1 MATFL
6 KEPNPPTVEATDELQ
21 SRVAAMLRD
30 IEEGG
35 IDAVRR
41 YSRDL
46 DGWDPESFVVS
57 DAEFERVSDELDP
70 ALKEHIAFAQTQ
82 VRTFAQAQRDTLT
95 DLRVEM
101 GPGSCSAIA
110 TSPSAPWARTSRA
123 AVTRCSR
130 RRS

>member
-46 DGWDPESFVVS
+46 DGWEPESFVVS
-57 DAEFERVSDELDP
+57 DEEFERV
-70 ALKEHIAFAQTQ
+70 
-82 VRTFAQAQRDTLT
+82 VRR
-95 DLRVEM
+95 
-101 GPGSCSAIA
+101 
-110 TSPSAPWARTSRA
+110 ARSRA
-123 AVTRCSR
+123 EGAHRVRPDPGP
-130 RRS
+130 RRSPRRSATR

>member
-57 DAEFERVSDELDP
+57 DEEFERASDAARPGAEG
-70 ALKEHIAFAQTQ
+70 AH
-82 VRTFAQAQRDTLT
+82 R
-95 DLRVEM
+95 LRP
-101 GPGSCSAIA
+101 GPRSGR
-110 TSPSAPWARTSRA
+110 SP
-123 AVTRCSR
+123 
-130 RRS
+130 RRSATR